1 MKLKHMKSNHL
12 QNAAIVRKTA
22 IKDKEKKYMRN
33 ITMLT
38 QKYHHFSLMCAIL
51 CKYYYYYSFHV

>member
-22 IKDKEKKYMRN
+22 IKDKEKKKYEE
-33 ITMLT
+33 
-38 QKYHHFSLMCAIL
+38 YHHVDTKISSFFSDVR
-51 CKYYYYYSFHV
+51 YFV